1 MSSESSFTPF
11 CFTAG
16 VCAVLSCCSGVGRD
30 GGGIDVS
37 SGLSDGFWGLPLSTA
52 LDLPTLLVAVGAL
65 LSCGEKQA
73 MIIWMVY

>member
-37 SGLSDGFWGLPLSTA
+37 SGLSDGF
-52 LDLPTLLVAVGAL
+52 
-65 LSCGEKQA
+65 
-73 MIIWMVY
+73 